1 MTGLLRLITTA
12 GASAA
17 TVLTLAAMPAG
28 EPARRALDAAGERLG
43 WIQAPQVPAS
53 SLLAS
58 TWMGSRYA
66 LASQVEVAEAS
77 DGTADRSV
85 IEFARMIERELE
97 RREGRYG
104 ILPFGNTV
112 SGAAS
117 QGGSG
122 GDIQAG
128 DSRRGGLG
136 AAGSLWAILSLG
148 ALMLMTRRWQ

>member
-1 MTGLLRLITTA
+1 MNGFLRLITTA
-12 GASAA
+12 GACAA
-17 TVLTLAAMPAG
+17 IVLALAAMPAG
-28 EPARRALDAAGERLG
+28 EPVRQALDLAGEHLG
-43 WIQAPQVPAS
+43 WVQEPLVPS
-53 SLLAS
+53 GSLLGS

-66 LASQVEVAEAS
+66 LASQVEVAEANDATS
-77 DGTADRSV
+77 DRAV

-122 GDIQAG
+122 GDVQAG
-128 DSRRGGLG
+128 NSRQGGLG
-136 AAGSLWAILSLG
+136 AASSLWAILSLG